1 MTHYSIKRLA
11 DMLLDHCVPFELTED
26 AEGNEKNQIWYP
38 SEDKPICDVIC
49 HKYSYGGEEGY
60 LEIMG
65 LTENEDDVEGWL
77 TAEQV
82 FHRIYN
88 DYFEVEQ
95 FYLFSFQSISL
106 FIEEGFTF
114 PK

>member
-49 HKYSYGGEEGY
+49 HKHSYGYEQGL
-60 LEIMG
+60 LEISG
-65 LTENEDDVEGWL
+65 LTTKEEEEIFYGVRGWL
-77 TAEQV
+77 TPEEVFERIWRHWFDNHEQV
-82 FHRIYN
+82 LVTMTSEDDGY
-88 DYFEVEQ
+88 
-95 FYLFSFQSISL
+95 
-106 FIEEGFTF
+106 
-114 PK
+114 